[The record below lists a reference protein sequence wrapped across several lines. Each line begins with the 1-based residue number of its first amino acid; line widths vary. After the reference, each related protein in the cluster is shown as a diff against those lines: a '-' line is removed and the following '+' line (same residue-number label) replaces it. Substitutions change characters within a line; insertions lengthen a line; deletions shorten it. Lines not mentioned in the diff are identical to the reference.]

1 MKFIKTD
8 RLALKFIGNSFG
20 NACEFSL
27 QPNSSNYILHAELIV
42 VSDSPLHMNIEIQA
56 YHQTHILPP
65 TDEQYHKHSSSYVRT
80 INVTSFVPYNGPTTF
95 AVDFPNHSDEYK
107 SKRNPIWGLII
118 IYGDPNFP
126 VRHISL
132 FINEQANFF
141 TFSPLLLPSVGP
153 NHGTL
158 YLFGEMRQM
167 LSSIPCI
174 NFGPSIEQ
182 ATSIYPIISMMN
194 KTNNLS
200 HSVFNEKI
208 DISSTLL
215 SEQRSAILH
224 LPSKQIESINF
235 FAVGLQV
242 NAPAPKMTIVH
253 SADKE
258 HTFVG
263 DIVTYTTIIIN
274 DGTTTAECIQFRTG
288 FPSGTVLISDSVTV
302 NTMPVAVN
310 PSEGL
315 LLGNLSINDKI
326 TIVYKIKV
334 AYKPSQNFILQQ
346 PVLDY
351 QFTPIEN
358 TIRVGNQPSNI
369 STVYINSQNNDE

>member
-1 MKFIKTD
+1 MKFITTD
-8 RLALKFIGNSFG
+8 RLALKCIGNSFG
-20 NACEFSL
+20 KACKFSL

-42 VSDSPLHMNIEIQA
+42 VADSPLHTNIEIKT
-56 YHQTHILPP
+56 YDQTHTIPP
-65 TDEQYHKHSSSYVRT
+65 TDEQYHKYSSSYVRT
-80 INVTSFVPYNGPTTF
+80 INVTSLVPYSGATTF
-95 AVDFPNHSDEYK
+95 VVDFPNHSDAYT

-118 IYGDPNFP
+118 IYGDSNFP

-132 FINEQANFF
+132 FINEQADLF
-141 TFSPLLLPSVGP
+141 TFSPLLLPSLDQ
-153 NHGTL
+153 NSGTL
-158 YLFGEMRQM
+158 YLFGETKQI

-174 NFGPSIEQ
+174 AFGPSIKH
-182 ATSIYPIISMMN
+182 APSTYPLTSTLN
-194 KTNNLS
+194 KTNNLP
-200 HSVFNEKI
+200 HSILNEEI

-215 SEQRSAILH
+215 SGQTSAILH
-224 LPSKQIESINF
+224 IPAEQMDSINL

-242 NAPAPKMTIVH
+242 NAPEPKMTIAH

-258 HTFVG
+258 HTSVG
-263 DIVTYTTIIIN
+263 DIVTYTTVIIN

-288 FPSGTVLISDSVTV
+288 FPDGTVLISDSVTV

-315 LLGNLSINDKI
+315 LLGNLPINDTI
-326 TIVYKIKV
+326 TIAYKIKI
-334 AYKPSQNFILQQ
+334 AHKPSRDFILHQ

-369 STVYINSQNNDE
+369 STVYIHS